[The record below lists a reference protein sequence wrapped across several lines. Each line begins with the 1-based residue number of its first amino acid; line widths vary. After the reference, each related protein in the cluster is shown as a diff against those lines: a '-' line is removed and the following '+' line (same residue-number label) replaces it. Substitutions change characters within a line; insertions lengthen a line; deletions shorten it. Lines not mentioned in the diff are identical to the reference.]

1 MEDWRRDIGSALTG
15 CRAECRAHEPLARHT
30 TFGIGGNA
38 GLWIEA
44 GDVEALRRILAFCRS
59 RGIDW
64 WVLGRGSNVLISD
77 QGLVGVVVHL
87 CGDLARL
94 AVEGGAIRA
103 GAGVGL
109 DELADRA
116 EQAGLCGAEFLA
128 GIPGTIGGG
137 LRTNAGAF
145 GRALSDVLQSV
156 AVIDPDGRSS
166 VIGRDELGDGYRS
179 PVIPDGVIATEAV
192 LQLDPGSCESAYEVR
207 AKRRAKQPREA
218 SAGSFFRNPDSVPAG
233 RLIERCGLKGRR
245 VGAAR
250 VSEKHANFIVNTG
263 GARFADVYG
272 LAQVVK
278 ANVEEQTGIVLQEE
292 VRVLPADRR

>member
-1 MEDWRRDIGSALTG
+1 MVIKVGINYINIED
-15 CRAECRAHEPLARHT
+15 
-30 TFGIGGNA
+30 N
-38 GLWIEA
+38 
-44 GDVEALRRILAFCRS
+44 
-59 RGIDW
+59 
-64 WVLGRGSNVLISD
+64 
-77 QGLVGVVVHL
+77 HL
-87 CGDLARL
+87 L
-94 AVEGGAIRA
+94 A
-103 GAGVGL
+103 GAGEELIKVMGRGVG
-109 DELADRA
+109 E
-116 EQAGLCGAEFLA
+116 GLGGWDGLY

-156 AVIDPDGRSS
+156 AVIDSDGRSV
-166 VIGRDELGDGYRS
+166 VIGRDEFGDGYRS
-179 PVIPDGVIATEAV
+179 PVIPDSVIATEAV
-192 LQLDPGSCESAYEVR
+192 LQLEPGSCESAHEVR
-207 AKRRAKQPREA
+207 EKRRAKQPREA